1 MFVNKM
7 YEYLKSSCESFSN
20 KCRVLAWAD
29 NYLLYGFCGFNTIAY
44 ITIVR
49 TSVRR
54 YRLICFVAP
63 LQSRWNAAYLHFGS
77 LADLACYIDTL
88 SSQLV

>member
-7 YEYLKSSCESFSN
+7 YDYIKSSCELFSN

-29 NYLLYGFCGFNTIAY
+29 NYLLYGFAGLQTIAY
-44 ITIVR
+44 ITIVKS
-49 TSVRR
+49 SVRR
-54 YRLICFVAP
+54 YSLISFVAP
-63 LQSRWNAAYLHFGS
+63 LESFRNVKYLHFGS
-77 LADLACYIDTL
+77 LVDLACYLDTL

>member
-7 YEYLKSSCESFSN
+7 YDYIKSSCELFSN
-20 KCRVLAWAD
+20 KCRVVAWAD
-29 NYLLYGFCGFNTIAY
+29 NYLFYAFNGRNTYAY

-63 LQSRWNAAYLHFGS
+63 LHSRWNAAYLHFGS
-77 LADLACYIDTL
+77 LADLACYLDTL